1 MSKQKLFEPD
11 ISTVNV
17 MKLRMEKVKHVL
29 SHLDTFCLLQVLS
42 QYRILYANKSTVSA
56 KKQIALLYFHKDINA
71 KRVH

>member
-1 MSKQKLFEPD
+1 MLFEPD

-29 SHLDTFCLLQVLS
+29 SHLDTFGLLQVLS